1 MERILVQNSVNVC
14 VYVCTCKW
22 EQHRSV
28 NVCIYKKCE
37 CMHMHMCVCSPP
49 PLPLPLPLPA
59 KSHSLSSSA
68 FALSAF
74 VSLLP
79 QLLPQLLHHSALPPL
94 PGAFL
99 VFLQS
104 MLGSDPS
111 DTPAWQCRITLG
123 QLLSPRIMA
132 TPALVT
138 STCARAPGKR
148 ELATKE
154 RPQAV
159 SPNGGSIRALM
170 QKPRQIDGGKS
181 ETKADAKSCRS

>member
-1 MERILVQNSVNVC
+1 
-14 VYVCTCKW
+14 
-22 EQHRSV
+22 
-28 NVCIYKKCE
+28 
-37 CMHMHMCVCSPP
+37 
-49 PLPLPLPLPA
+49 
-59 KSHSLSSSA
+59 
-68 FALSAF
+68 
-74 VSLLP
+74 
-79 QLLPQLLHHSALPPL
+79 LPPL

-104 MLGSDPS
+104 MLGSDPC

-132 TPALVT
+132 TPSLVT
-138 STCARAPGKR
+138 STCPRQGSRQQAIGSQ
-148 ELATKE
+148 E

-170 QKPRQIDGGKS
+170 QKQRQIDGGKT